1 MKSMKRTISILLVLL
16 LLTSFAF
23 TGCQTTPTTTGTTA
37 ATSGAVSDKLPAGT
51 KIGMTILVND
61 GLFASMAQYVQYI
74 ADQVGFELVLDVGA
88 FSPEDQ
94 VASVENLIA
103 AGCQGI
109 VFCNFSEAVLPQ
121 IAAVCDEAKVYWA
134 QYCRQVEDQEV
145 LTALN
150 AAPYYVGRC
159 FENNENVAVRVVDAF
174 VKAGVKET
182 AIIGPATGDTTTDT
196 VSRKYKELC
205 AEKGINVLT
214 EIRNAQ
220 EAADC
225 TTAAETIVSNFPQV
239 EGLIVLSGSTGKLEG
254 VLKGLENVGKLGVIK
269 VGSLDATANI
279 IEDMKKGYVSCANYG
294 QFTDAMFTTMLVLN
308 SVLETPLTTDKK
320 ATVECEYVAFNSSED
335 AETYFSSMENLK
347 EKIFAYNIDEVKQ
360 MIKFFN
366 PSFSI
371 EEMQTI
377 ASKYSVADTIARH
390 GK

>member
-16 LLTSFAF
+16 LLTTMAF
-23 TGCQTTPTTTGTTA
+23 TGCQTTPTTTATA
-37 ATSGAVSDKLPAGT
+37 ATSGAAADKLPAGT

-121 IAAVCDEAKVYWA
+121 IASVCDEAEVYWA
-134 QYCRQVEDQEV
+134 QYCRQVEDEEV

-150 AAPYYVGRC
+150 SAAYYVGRC

-196 VSRKYKELC
+196 VSRKFKELC

-214 EIRNAQ
+214 EVRNAQ

-239 EGLIVLSGSTGKLEG
+239 EGIIVLSGSTGKLEG
-254 VLKGLENVGKLGVIK
+254 VLKGLENVGKLGVVK

-279 IEDMKKGYVSCANYG
+279 VEDMKKGYVSCANYG
-294 QFTDAMFTTMLVLN
+294 QFTDAMFTSMLVLN
-308 SVLETPLTTDKK
+308 SVLGTPLKTDAK

-335 AETYFSSMENLK
+335 AAAYFDTMENLK
-347 EKIFAYNIDEVKQ
+347 EKKFAYNIDEVKQ

-366 PSFSI
+366 PSFTY
-371 EEMQTI
+371 EKLQAT
-377 ASKYSVADTIARH
+377 ASAYSVADTLARH
-390 GK
+390 GS